1 MNRIR
6 AAAYCAR
13 AHQREPVGR
22 WTVLDWKLDRRWAA
36 HEDITESLRLTEY
49 GRKKN
54 SRTCSD
60 SHERA
65 VDWNQRRQKNLH
77 GTVVP
82 MA

>member
-36 HEDITESLRLTEY
+36 HEDITESLAPDRIWAQN
-49 GRKKN
+49 KKQP
-54 SRTCSD
+54 D
-60 SHERA
+60 
-65 VDWNQRRQKNLH
+65 LL
-77 GTVVP
+77 
-82 MA
+82 